1 MTALTRPQLTRS
13 LEEGRIDPLY
23 LTIGVEAYLCAEA
36 GRAIAEAA
44 LQGTLLRE
52 FNESHFS
59 LLTTNARQA
68 VAAAEQL
75 PMMSNRRVVTIA
87 DFAKLRDADEEV
99 LIRYVENPAP
109 SSVVIF
115 VARDLDKRKKLTKA
129 LLDNCTVVDFPQAS
143 DGEAKAWAKE
153 YLKQLKIATDDRALS
168 EIVALVGT
176 DIQTLCSELEK
187 LATAAGDTR
196 RINVDLV
203 DDLIGR
209 SRELSN
215 FDLTDYLIHK
225 NRKKALEILYRLL
238 EDGSEP
244 VMLIGLIASNYHR
257 LAVAKDLLTR
267 KGKDAVFQQIR
278 MPWRKQGEF
287 LATLQRSSEADI
299 AGGIQR
305 IAAADVAIKT
315 SQATPRLQLEMLVC
329 ELASGEAR

>member
-1 MTALTRPQLTRS
+1 MNTLTRQQLKRA
-13 LEEGRIDPLY
+13 LDEGKVDPLY
-23 LTIGVEAYLCAEA
+23 LTVGPESYLCGEA
-36 GRAIAEAA
+36 GCAIADAA
-44 LQGTLLRE
+44 LRGTLLRE
-52 FNESHFS
+52 FNDSQFS

-75 PMMSNRRVVTIA
+75 PMMSERRVVCIS
-87 DFAKLRDADEEV
+87 DFWKLREADEEV
-99 LIRYVENPAP
+99 LVRYVENPAP

-115 VARDLDKRKKLTKA
+115 SAADLDKRKKLTKA
-129 LLDNCTVVDFPQAS
+129 LFDNCTVIEFPSVA

-153 YLKQLKIATDDRALS
+153 YLKKLKISAEEPALT

-176 DIQTLCSELEK
+176 DIRTLCSELDK
-187 LATAAGDTR
+187 LSTAAVESK
-196 RINVDLV
+196 RITIDLV

-215 FDLTDYLIHK
+215 FDLTDHLIMR
-225 NRKKALEILYRLL
+225 NRKRALEILYRLL

-278 MPWRKQGEF
+278 MPWKKQGEF
-287 LATLQRSSEADI
+287 VATLQRSSEADI
-299 AGGIQR
+299 ARGIQR
-305 IAAADVAIKT
+305 IAAADLAIKT

-329 ELASGEAR
+329 ELAGN